1 MKKSYVQL
9 CLRHNWG
16 QAVLAEGSV
25 LCVQAALRLLE
36 MATLAVLGTPTGV
49 AWYPDPLG
57 RDALIQG
64 VVLLA
69 AAGMDLLVLSSF
81 KLSREALY

>member
-36 MATLAVLGTPTGV
+36 MATLAVLGTPTGEI
-49 AWYPDPLG
+49 G
-57 RDALIQG
+57 RAH
-64 VVLLA
+64 V
-69 AAGMDLLVLSSF
+69 
-81 KLSREALY
+81 